1 ESTAGIAEEAD
12 KARPSVSARLIMV
25 AAVPIVMQVPADRAI
40 PSSISAQA
48 RSSMLPARSSAQ
60 YFHESLPL
68 PRVLPR
74 QLPRS
79 IGPAGMNTIGKFID
93 VAPMISAGV
102 VLSQPPISTQPS
114 AG

>member
-1 ESTAGIAEEAD
+1 
-12 KARPSVSARLIMV
+12 MV
-25 AAVPIVMQVPADRAI
+25 DAVPMVMQWPAERAM
-40 PSSISAQA
+40 PSSISSQA
-48 RSSMLPARSSAQ
+48 CSSMLPARSSAQ

-68 PRVLPR
+68 PSVLPR

-79 IGPAGMNTIGKFID
+79 MGPPGMKIAGRFMDT
-93 VAPMISAGV
+93 APMISAGV